1 MTSQI
6 HIVNYNTSANNG
18 QALPS
23 QPSLLHLLPACLV
36 SVGSE
41 CQVLSFPSTSTRAGL
56 DAPAEDHAPHQEGN
70 QEEPHSAAALVD
82 DWGLPPRGM
91 RRDRWEPPCGHHY
104 PGWERRALSSTLSPA
119 GAVPSSAA
127 GKGLPWASTG
137 ISSLLQLLQPQ
148 CSRLGC
154 SLSSSCAAATD
165 LLKETHQ

>member
-23 QPSLLHLLPACLV
+23 RPSLLHLLPACLD

-41 CQVLSFPSTSTRAGL
+41 CRALSFPSTSARAGL

-82 DWGLPPRGM
+82 DRGLPPRGM
-91 RRDRWEPPCGHHY
+91 GSDRWEPPCGHHH
-104 PGWERRALSSTLSPA
+104 PGWESPLLHTVSCWCSSILSCWQGAALGFHRHFQPPTAPA
-119 GAVPSSAA
+119 ATVLKA
-127 GKGLPWASTG
+127 GLLA
-137 ISSLLQLLQPQ
+137 LLQL
-148 CSRLGC
+148 CGS
-154 SLSSSCAAATD
+154 
-165 LLKETHQ
+165 H